1 MSDPVHARLRWRC
14 RRGMKELDV
23 LVMLGRPGRTEKY
36 PLKQQSA
43 WEWRFLDGHDTR
55 LFVVTFDAGSTVVG
69 TAVEDDPRRVGG
81 R

>member
-1 MSDPVHARLRWRC
+1 
-14 RRGMKELDV
+14 MKELDV

-55 LFVVTFDAGSTVVG
+55 FLVVTFDAGVARLS
-69 TAVEDDPRRVGG
+69 ARQWKMIRVGSAVG
-81 R
+81 QTPLMRLD